1 MNPKQRTILL
11 AVLAGVAVVGL
22 AALQA
27 RDEARAAWRG
37 AMLVQA
43 GETGTFVRREL
54 ASRGDLLIAA
64 RLAELSRRSEV
75 HYVLILDR
83 NGKAV
88 FHGRPEDVGKVYD
101 SVWAKAALAATAPLL
116 QSIPDAAVVEADVPL
131 DAAGVLR
138 LGFDYAPLAAT
149 ERWIWIAA
157 GLAAAGFAVAGLLAA
172 RAG

>member
-1 MNPKQRTILL
+1 MTARTRTV
-11 AVLAGVAVVGL
+11 ALAGLAAAAVTAL

-27 RDEARAAWRG
+27 RDEGRAAWRR

-43 GETGTFVRREL
+43 GETGAFVRRAL
-54 ASRGDLLIAA
+54 ASRSDLLVAE

-83 NGKAV
+83 TGRAV
-88 FHGRPEDVGKVYD
+88 FHGRPEDVGTMYD
-101 SVWAKAALAATAPLL
+101 STWAKAALAATEPLL
-116 QSIPDAAVVEADVPL
+116 QPIPDLDVVEADIPL
-131 DAAGVLR
+131 DAGAVLR
-138 LGFDYAPLAAT
+138 LGFGYAPLAGT

-157 GLAAAGFAVAGLLAA
+157 GLATAGFAVIGLLAA